1 MAIPLY
7 LTTIEQDIFD
17 TFRYLPHAV
26 AVGVGFVTVAAAWK
40 NQQIQKKRKRLE
52 QYRALHGGQLLA
64 WFLVAVYFA
73 MLISITLF
81 SRESGSRT
89 GVDLKLFETWGNQRL
104 PDRYFVENILLFL
117 PFGVLLPA
125 AVPSLRKGW
134 CCVYAAFSTSMMLE
148 TVQLLTERGYCQLD
162 DVVTNT
168 FGAAVGYLLFV
179 LLRHIW
185 KKRKSSAFL

>member
-1 MAIPLY
+1 MYNPQL
-7 LTTIEQDIFD
+7 E
-17 TFRYLPHAV
+17 TFIRVADAGSFNKAAEEAYITPTAV
-26 AVGVGFVTVAAAWK
+26 IK
-40 NQQIQKKRKRLE
+40 QINLLE
-52 QYRALHGGQLLA
+52 AELD
-64 WFLVAVYFA
+64 V
-73 MLISITLF
+73 
-81 SRESGSRT
+81 
-89 GVDLKLFETWGNQRL
+89 KLFETWGNQWL

-168 FGAAVGYLLFV
+168 LGAAIGYLVFALV
-179 LLRHIW
+179 
-185 KKRKSSAFL
+185 RKCWRGKIEE

>member
-1 MAIPLY
+1 MNQRPGSEDGQQAQAYAQQRI
-7 LTTIEQDIFD
+7 QD
-17 TFRYLPHAV
+17 RRCRVP
-26 AVGVGFVTVAAAWK
+26 AA
-40 NQQIQKKRKRLE
+40 QQVIGL
-52 QYRALHGGQLLA
+52 QL
-64 WFLVAVYFA
+64 
-73 MLISITLF
+73 SITLF
-81 SRESGSRT
+81 SREPGSRT
-89 GVDLKLFETWGNQRL
+89 GVDVKLFETWGNQRL

-168 FGAAVGYLLFV
+168 LGAAIGYLVFALV
-179 LLRHIW
+179 
-185 KKRKSSAFL
+185 RKCWRGKIEE